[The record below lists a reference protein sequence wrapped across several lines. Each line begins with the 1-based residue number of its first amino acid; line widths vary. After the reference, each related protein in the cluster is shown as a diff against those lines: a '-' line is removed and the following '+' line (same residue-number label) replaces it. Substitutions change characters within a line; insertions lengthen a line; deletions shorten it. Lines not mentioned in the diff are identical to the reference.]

1 MTVGDDSA
9 PFFPEIPSPLAGEGE
24 DEGVNI
30 NEVGFIL
37 GDAVGKLVANHIE
50 SNDEAGKGLA
60 LSWLEESGRLL
71 SHPRNC
77 VIARPDPLIS
87 RQESAKTR
95 HPRLRVFFKV

>member
-1 MTVGDDSA
+1 V
-9 PFFPEIPSPLAGEGE
+9 E

-50 SNDEAGKGLA
+50 SNEAGKELA
-60 LSWLEESGRLL
+60 LTRRRIPYAQPVPKGRCRSPGQRRVDGLL